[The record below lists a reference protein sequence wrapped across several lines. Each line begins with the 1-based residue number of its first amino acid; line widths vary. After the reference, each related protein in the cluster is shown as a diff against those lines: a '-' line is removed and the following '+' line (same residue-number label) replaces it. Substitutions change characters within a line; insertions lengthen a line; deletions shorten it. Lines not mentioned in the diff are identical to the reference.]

1 VKVPLRHVPAHYCT
15 EVMQQL
21 ETMLD
26 LGIITHSKSPWMAP
40 AVFVPKTSG
49 QLRICVDYR
58 DLNKRTTKDPYP
70 LTLQDEVQN
79 RLAGSTIYST
89 LDLHSGYWLLP
100 VNPADREKT
109 AFCPGAGMG
118 LYEFCRMP
126 FGLTGAPSSFRR
138 LMDKTL
144 QGLPYVTIYLDDILV
159 NSDCVE
165 THAEHMRV
173 VFRCIRDAGLKFRG
187 AKYATWDMY
196 FQLMACQL
204 TPARCKTS
212 QTGQF

>member
-1 VKVPLRHVPAHYCT
+1 MIQSLGELDNDEVDECAIPNYKGPAEFDIPECAVPQLESIVKEFKVTFCATLGKTSDAYHYIHASGNPVKVPLRHVPAHYCT

-58 DLNKRTTKDPYP
+58 DLNKRTTKDSY
-70 LTLQDEVQN
+70 LLALQDEVQN

-138 LMDKTL
+138 LMEMSPFT
-144 QGLPYVTIYLDDILV
+144 
-159 NSDCVE
+159 
-165 THAEHMRV
+165 
-173 VFRCIRDAGLKFRG
+173 
-187 AKYATWDMY
+187 
-196 FQLMACQL
+196 
-204 TPARCKTS
+204 
-212 QTGQF
+212 